1 MIKIENDYGNFALKE
16 VYDVDTNSSFYDVY
30 DNKDDSDDVNDME
43 YIGEFE
49 TKHLFDFDDS
59 EEQKQLFC
67 EEFLDWCDENVV
79 QM

>member
-1 MIKIENDYGNFALKE
+1 MLKIGNYYGNFALKE

-43 YIGEFE
+43 YIGEFMP
-49 TKHLFDFDDS
+49 KHFFDFED
-59 EEQKQLFC
+59 EEEEKQLFC
-67 EEFLDWCDENVV
+67 EEFLDWCAVN